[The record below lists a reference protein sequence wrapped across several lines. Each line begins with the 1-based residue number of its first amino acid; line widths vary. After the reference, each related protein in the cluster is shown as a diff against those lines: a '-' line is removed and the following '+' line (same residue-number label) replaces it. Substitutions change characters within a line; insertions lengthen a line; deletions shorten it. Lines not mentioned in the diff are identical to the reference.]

1 MDRRNFFGRLIG
13 CWIAAI
19 SGFPLADR
27 LAGSSGGADT
37 LRAKLVGV
45 HKASA
50 RTIAGPVKCPAGR
63 GTLQGYLARPGNKG
77 LYPAVLL
84 IHAGH
89 GLDDPVRDAARHYSR
104 EGYVAL
110 AVDHLSRLGG
120 TASFASPEA
129 AEESIQA
136 LTSAEVIADL
146 DAAAAFLRSHPSV
159 DDNSIRLRGYGWG
172 ERLALL
178 YVETNPRMK
187 AAVVPI
193 TGRP

>member
-1 MDRRNFFGRLIG
+1 MNRRNFFKRLIG
-13 CWIAAI
+13 CCIAAI
-19 SGFPLADR
+19 SGFPPADR
-27 LAGSSGGADT
+27 LAGSTGGVNT
-37 LRAKLVGV
+37 LRAKLAGI
-45 HKASA
+45 HNASA
-50 RTIAGPVKCPAGR
+50 RTIAGPVKWPAGG

-77 LYPAVLL
+77 LYPSVLL
-84 IHAGH
+84 IHASH
-89 GLDDPVRDAARHYSR
+89 GLDDPVQDAARHYSR

-159 DDNSIRLRGYGWG
+159 DENSISIRGYGWG
-172 ERLALL
+172 ERLAIL
-178 YVETNPRMK
+178 YLETNPRMK

-193 TGRP
+193 TGHP